1 MFEFNTWVVNNLIS
15 GVKNGK
21 FSKEWAAVQLANYF
35 VRDKIT
41 AADIERF
48 EAETYVPEPEPVE
61 DVIPEFDDAEV

>member
-35 VRDKIT
+35 VRGKVT
-41 AADIERF
+41 EADIERF
-48 EAETYVPEPEPVE
+48 EAETYVPEPEPAE
-61 DVIPEFDDAEV
+61 DIITDEIAEEI